1 MGTGKCWALV
11 TERSHVLQIKY
22 LGSGVVFGRIGAVL
36 ADVLIFAV
44 GAMAGGGR
52 VVMLLCQ

>member
-1 MGTGKCWALV
+1 MSIEKRWAFV
-11 TERSHVLQIKY
+11 IERSHVPQIKS
-22 LGSGVVFGRIGAVL
+22 LSSGFVFGRIGAVL